1 MKNLRSLTT
10 FKFKLSHIPK
20 CKVKPF
26 RHVASA
32 DVKAENTSLVD
43 KVSDSNSTVFTT
55 VSFSAYATDKLTDLL
70 FIWLDLCW
78 NSSVLAWMPCT
89 FTHALLSSVIK
100 TTFSAQSPQYFS
112 TYNIISVVQCVQTTQ
127 HNTWPLAKKWCR
139 HNYIYCILHNFSQ
152 SRRLFLRSWSFDDEL
167 AISSTPG
174 RFWPFFAAVKNLF
187 RPKISSSSSF
197 SNCTGPSRRP
207 PLRSAPENSL
217 SGTNLYQQHNFNY
230 PLNTFWT
237 A

>member
-1 MKNLRSLTT
+1 MQLTNLLTYCSSDWICAGTAQSWPECPVHSHMPFSVQSL
-10 FKFKLSHIPK
+10 K
-20 CKVKPF
+20 
-26 RHVASA
+26 
-32 DVKAENTSLVD
+32 
-43 KVSDSNSTVFTT
+43 
-55 VSFSAYATDKLTDLL
+55 
-70 FIWLDLCW
+70 
-78 NSSVLAWMPCT
+78 
-89 FTHALLSSVIK
+89 LLSVP
-100 TTFSAQSPQYFS
+100 TQSPQYFS

-174 RFWPFFAAVKNLF
+174 RFWPFLAAVKNLF